1 MPMNDIYTLLDLD
14 CRNCGQ
20 EMVSLLERIANSD
33 VFNSVELQE
42 YLDRFKVNS
51 PANLLDRIL
60 GFRQSTKNVN
70 LQYPDISEI
79 TLN

>member
-1 MPMNDIYTLLDLD
+1 MNDIYTLLNLD
-14 CRNCGQ
+14 CKNSGQ
-20 EMVSLLERIANSD
+20 EMTSLLERIANSD

-51 PANLLDRIL
+51 SANLLDRIL
-60 GFRQSTKNVN
+60 GFRQSTQNVN
-70 LQYPDISEI
+70 LKFPDISEL